1 MQENTQ
7 DKSEQKTAPLNQS
20 GELDRRQ
27 ALIKLGQLA
36 LYASPVTTS
45 LLMSTRAT
53 AQSCVQGPNDPPC
66 PPQWP

>member
-1 MQENTQ
+1 MENTTEENIGK
-7 DKSEQKTAPLNQS
+7 KSVPQVES

-27 ALIKLGQLA
+27 ALITLGQLA
-36 LYASPVTTS
+36 VYVSPVTAS

-66 PPQWP
+66 PPAWP

>member
-1 MQENTQ
+1 MDNTTE
-7 DKSEQKTAPLNQS
+7 KNRGKQS
-20 GELDRRQ
+20 IPPTDNGEMDRRQ

-36 LYASPVTTS
+36 VYASPVTAS